1 MCCTACGRVRGNRT
15 RPARN
20 GRFAR
25 PCDTPLAPATR
36 FGLRPQGIFLTITR
50 LPSGRSPARLASF
63 SRVPFGCGPDRDR
76 ACHPGRIRRF
86 TWAFGLVPVPR
97 LAAPA
102 VLSRHLRRDAS
113 SAEYRLSCLACI
125 WRPKPRIASIRRHS
139 TRHSSPRAAPHLV
152 KGAFVFAVSAAA
164 LRAALVKARRSR

>member
-1 MCCTACGRVRGNRT
+1 MFSKVKWLSGSVVFCTACGRVRGNRT

-25 PCDTPLAPATR
+25 PCDR
-36 FGLRPQGIFLTITR
+36 STITR

-86 TWAFGLVPVPR
+86 TWAFGHVPVPR

-102 VLSRHLRRDAS
+102 VLTRHLRRDAS
-113 SAEYRLSCLACI
+113 SAEYRLSRLACI
-125 WRPKPRIASIRRHS
+125 WRPKPRTASIRRHS

-164 LRAALVKARRSR
+164 LRTALAKAWRSR